1 MPDVRKG
8 MAIRYNGEIYFIVD
22 FSHTHMGR
30 GGATLRLKLKNATTG
45 LTKEVSFKDDSEIE
59 EVHIERRP
67 ATFSYIQGE
76 NYHFLDS
83 ETYEDILFKKE
94 QIEDILGYIKEGM
107 EVMILYAEGMPIN
120 VEPPT
125 FVELEVVETDPGLK
139 GDTASGGSKPAKLET
154 GKVIQVPLFIQV
166 GDKIRIDTRTDKY
179 IERVK

>member
-8 MAIRYNGEIYFIVD
+8 MAIRYGGEIYFITD

-30 GGATLRLKLKNATTG
+30 GGATLRLKLKHATTG
-45 LTKEVSFKDDSEIE
+45 LTKDVSFKDTSEIE

-67 ATFSYIQGE
+67 ATFSYIEGE

-83 ETYEDILFKKE
+83 ETYEDILFKKH

-125 FVELEVVETDPGLK
+125 FVELEVVETDPGIK
-139 GDTASGGSKPAKLET
+139 GDTASGGSKPARLET
-154 GKVIQVPLFIQV
+154 GKIIQVPLFIQI
-166 GDKIRIDTRTDKY
+166 GDKIKIDTRSDKY